1 MPCASSIC
9 SRFITLLVA
18 SPGAMVPAATAAP
31 GTTCSG
37 YPIRFHLSFCPTNV
51 QAPAYEEVRGDD
63 ALIVHQT
70 SSVSV

>member
-18 SPGAMVPAATAAP
+18 SPGAMVPAATAP

-37 YPIRFHLSFCPTNV
+37 YPIRFHLSFCPTNTT
-51 QAPAYEEVRGDD
+51 AYEEVRGDD